1 MEHHLTKSRVIFVG
15 DPHFDSRTPL
25 SRADNHADTTI
36 NKLENL
42 LQQAIEYYVGTIIF
56 TGDFFN
62 GNDQTQI
69 YLNRLIKT
77 LNKFKDVGIDIY
89 TIVGNHDLPHDKFEY
104 FVNTPLYMLFT
115 TGVIKHLDLL
125 EIATSNKTVAI
136 HGLDFTKRD
145 NLQDLLDNIE
155 HNYKHNYHVLV
166 MHYAT
171 NNTVPKDDIPMDNLH
186 HFNMVVSGHDHTEYD
201 LVNYGSTTLV
211 RPGSMVRRT
220 KDVQNLDRVVK
231 IAYVDFETD
240 AVAYYPLKGQEPSNV
255 VFKNEVFNNDAGTLK
270 ADIAKLFTDSYF
282 KKETVTLG
290 DIIEALPPTLVNPN
304 TKETLTTYIEGLGL
318 K

>member
-1 MEHHLTKSRVIFVG
+1 MEEEFNGNINLTKSRVIFVG

-201 LVNYGSTTLV
+201 LVNYGSTTLGKA
-211 RPGSMVRRT
+211 RLNGS
-220 KDVQNLDRVVK
+220 
-231 IAYVDFETD
+231 
-240 AVAYYPLKGQEPSNV
+240 
-255 VFKNEVFNNDAGTLK
+255 
-270 ADIAKLFTDSYF
+270 
-282 KKETVTLG
+282 
-290 DIIEALPPTLVNPN
+290 
-304 TKETLTTYIEGLGL
+304 
-318 K
+318 